1 MVPATQN
8 SLEGSRYRRPWYT
21 ANRVLDKDKF
31 WVNVVLP
38 AGITDQEI
46 AEKTQAFVKCPA

>member
-46 AEKTQAFVKCPA
+46 AEKTQAFLKCPA